1 MDIMPGFTLTDIE
14 TSGARIRL
22 RHGGS
27 GPPLLLLHGNPLTHV
42 AWHKVAP
49 RLAKHFH
56 VVAADLR
63 GYGDSSAP
71 PEEPGSV
78 NYSFRA
84 MAQDQ
89 VEVMHALGYDRF
101 YVAGHDRGGRTT
113 HRMCLDHPDK
123 VIKAAI
129 IDIVPTLDM
138 WAAMD
143 KEGAI
148 GGWHWPFMAQPA
160 DFPERMLGSVPADW
174 FMRKKLLKLTADLN
188 HIPPAI
194 WDEYVRCF
202 NEKTIRGSCADYRA
216 AATID
221 CELDTA
227 DLGRK
232 LDDADPGAVG
242 EHQQRGQALRRSAR
256 AVAAARGGRA
266 RRGAAERALC
276 ERGSTGAGA
285 GLVPAVLRSVDA
297 DGDDGFRFALPI
309 LRSERRL
316 AR

>member
-1 MDIMPGFTLTDIE
+1 MDIMPGFTLTDIR
-14 TSGARIRL
+14 TSGATIRL
-22 RHGGS
+22 RHGGK

-49 RLAKHFH
+49 RLAEHFH

-63 GYGDSSAP
+63 GYGDSTA
-71 PEEPGSV
+71 PEELPDSS

-89 VEVMHALGYDRF
+89 VEVMAALGYERF
-101 YVAGHDRGGRTT
+101 MVAGHDRGARTT

-123 VIKAAI
+123 VIRAAV

-143 KEGAI
+143 KEGAL
-148 GGWHWPFMAQPA
+148 GAWHWPFMAQPKG
-160 DFPERMLGSVPADW
+160 FPEMFFNAVDPDW

-188 HIPPAI
+188 HIPPVI
-194 WDEYVRCF
+194 WAEYVRCF

-221 CELDTA
+221 CALDTA
-227 DLGRK
+227 DLGRRLEMPILALWGSNSAVGK
-232 LDDADPGAVG
+232 RFADPL
-242 EHQQRGQALRRSAR
+242 ALWRAR
-256 AVAAARGGRA
+256 ANDVRG
-266 RRGAAERALC
+266 E
-276 ERGSTGAGA
+276 
-285 GLVPAVLRSVDA
+285 
-297 DGDDGFRFALPI
+297 ALPCGHYVNEEVPDQVFDWFM
-309 LRSERRL
+309 RFFQG
-316 AR
+316 

>member
-1 MDIMPGFTLTDIE
+1 MAYFIRRHRAESNGAAHGHHARLYPHRYRDI
-14 TSGARIRL
+14 GARIRL

-42 AWHKVAP
+42 AWHAVAP
-49 RLAKHFH
+49 RLAERFH

-89 VEVMHALGYDRF
+89 VEVMRALGYQRF
-101 YVAGHDRGGRTT
+101 YVAGHDRGRAHDASHVPRPSGEGDQGGDHRHRADARHVGGDGQGRRDRRLALAV
-113 HRMCLDHPDK
+113 HG
-123 VIKAAI
+123 AAGRL
-129 IDIVPTLDM
+129 PR
-138 WAAMD
+138 AHA
-143 KEGAI
+143 
-148 GGWHWPFMAQPA
+148 
-160 DFPERMLGSVPADW
+160 GSVPADW
-174 FMRKKLLKLTADLN
+174 FMRKKLLKLTANLN

-202 NEKTIRGSCADYRA
+202 NEKTIRGSCGDYRA

-232 LDDADPGAVG
+232 LGDADTGAVG
-242 EHQQRGQALRRSAR
+242 QEQQRRQAVRRSAR
-256 AVAAARGGRA
+256 HVAAARGGCA
-266 RRGAAERALC
+266 RRG
-276 ERGSTGAGA
+276 
-285 GLVPAVLRSVDA
+285 VA
-297 DGDDGFRFALPI
+297 DGHYVNEEAPEQVLDWFMRFFG
-309 LRSERRL
+309 E
-316 AR
+316 

>member
-1 MDIMPGFTLTDIE
+1 MEILPTFTRTDIE

-22 RHGGS
+22 RHAGK
-27 GPPLLLLHGNPLTHV
+27 GPGLLLLHGNPLTHV

-49 RLAKHFH
+49 RLTDHFH

-71 PEEPGSV
+71 EEAPDSA

-89 VEVMHALGYDRF
+89 VEVMHALGHDRF
-101 YVAGHDRGGRTT
+101 YVAGHNRGARTT

-143 KEGAI
+143 KDAAI
-148 GGWHWPFMAQPA
+148 SGWHWPFMAQPQGFA
-160 DFPERMLGSVPADW
+160 ETFFNAVDPDW

-188 HIPPAI
+188 HIPPEI
-194 WDEYVRCF
+194 WAEYVRCF

-221 CELDTA
+221 CDLDTA
-227 DLGRK
+227 DLDRK
-232 LDDADPGAVG
+232 LQMPLLVLWGATSSVGKRFADPLSLWRQRAEDVRG
-242 EHQQRGQALRRSAR
+242 E
-256 AVAAARGGRA
+256 
-266 RRGAAERALC
+266 
-276 ERGSTGAGA
+276 
-285 GLVPAVLRSVDA
+285 
-297 DGDDGFRFALPI
+297 ALPSGHYVNEEAPEQVLDWF
-309 LRSERRL
+309 LRFFPG
-316 AR
+316 

>member
-1 MDIMPGFTLTDIE
+1 MSLLPGFTVTDID

-27 GPPLLLLHGNPLTHV
+27 GPALLLLHGNPLTHV

-49 RLAKHFH
+49 RLAERFH

-71 PEEPGSV
+71 EEAEDHS

-89 VEVMHALGYDRF
+89 VEVMRALGHDRF
-101 YVAGHDRGGRTT
+101 FVAGHDRGGRTV
-113 HRMCLDHPDK
+113 HRMCLDHPDT
-123 VIKAAI
+123 VMKAAVL
-129 IDIVPTLDM
+129 DIVPTLDM

-174 FMRKKLLKLTADLN
+174 FIRKKLLKLTADLS
-188 HIPPAI
+188 HIPPEI

-202 NEKTIRGSCADYRA
+202 DEKTIRGSCADYRA

-221 CELDTA
+221 CVLDTA

-232 LDDADPGAVG
+232 LAMPLLVLWGKASSVGKRFADPL
-242 EHQQRGQALRRSAR
+242 ALWRAR
-256 AVAAARGGRA
+256 AEDVRGGPVRSGHYVNEEA
-266 RRGAAERALC
+266 PE
-276 ERGSTGAGA
+276 E
-285 GLVPAVLRSVDA
+285 VLDWF
-297 DGDDGFRFALPI
+297 GRFFGG
-309 LRSERRL
+309 
-316 AR
+316 